1 MGLYK
6 KKKEKKERKKRLTAP
21 TQITLS
27 QNKSIGWPIAWS
39 DRCSEVRLE

>member
-6 KKKEKKERKKRLTAP
+6 KKKEKKRLTAP

-27 QNKSIGWPIAWS
+27 QNKVLAGQL
-39 DRCSEVRLE
+39 RGLTGVVRSG